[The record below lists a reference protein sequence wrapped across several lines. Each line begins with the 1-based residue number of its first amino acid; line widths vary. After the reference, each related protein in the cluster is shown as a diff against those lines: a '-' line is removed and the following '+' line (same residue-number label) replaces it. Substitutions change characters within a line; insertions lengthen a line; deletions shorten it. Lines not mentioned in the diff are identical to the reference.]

1 MRQDASTLE
10 AASPL
15 LALQVANE
23 TSYMEWA
30 DPDGRAWQWVAKN
43 VTIGTSQSGA
53 DHNATVVM
61 NVTLISS
68 TKPNGTVYFDDVSVV
83 PLVFER
89 KSEQWG

>member
-1 MRQDASTLE
+1 ME